1 MHVCQSRWFCAVLTW
16 GPRWVYAHV
25 IQWPLLWTQ
34 ADIAYDMNYSYVP
47 WVFSFGSPPS
57 TIISLSTVKVM
68 HKLNSPLSAVHKSMQ
83 SAQIGYAITR
93 ETFSRSSISP
103 FYYQWYCK
111 WFFHSRQCLP
121 SDIFGVQPGLEGNC
135 EHQWCKMQ
143 LLTSKSHST
152 SHQKVKAASPASSS
166 MWR

>member
-1 MHVCQSRWFCAVLTW
+1 MHMLFSGHYCELKPTLHMTWTIATFLEYSPLGHHLQLLSRF
-16 GPRWVYAHV
+16 R
-25 IQWPLLWTQ
+25 LLK
-34 ADIAYDMNYSYVP
+34 SC
-47 WVFSFGSPPS
+47 
-57 TIISLSTVKVM
+57 ISSCS
-68 HKLNSPLSAVHKSMQ
+68 SPLSAVHKSMQ

-135 EHQWCKMQ
+135 EHQLCKMQ